1 MPVLFPIGIQFSAFL
16 FAQNATVFNK
26 LEGKITYFPFSSSCI
41 PIWRKKKNHSPGE
54 KKTVEYVYPSG
65 LMMDP
70 FSFINTE
77 V

>member
-16 FAQNATVFNK
+16 FAQKTTVFNK
-26 LEGKITYFPFSSSCI
+26 LEELPILFPLHSHLK
-41 PIWRKKKNHSPGE
+41 KKKNRSPGE
-54 KKTVEYVYPSG
+54 KKTVECVYPSG

-70 FSFINTE
+70 FSLINTQ